1 MQLPS
6 ISVIT
11 PCFNAA
17 NTIAETIESV
27 RSQDYPG
34 VEHIVVDGGSRDGTV
49 AILESE
55 TGLRWISE
63 PDRGRVDAANKGAG
77 MATGDVVAWLNADDR
92 YEPGALRA
100 AGKALSGNPAA
111 AWATG
116 YCRIIGA
123 DGREIRSAIAAYKN
137 VLLRHW
143 SLPLYL
149 TQNFVAD
156 PATFVRRSALE
167 EVGLLDERYR
177 ESHDYDLW
185 LRVAR
190 RFGPPLVL
198 RRELAC
204 FRMAEGVAQHGWVRA
219 SVPRALGG
227 GARARRR
234 VSAAR
239 RRQPDHE
246 RADRGRVPHASPT
259 PPAGWSDALTRRREE
274 PNPSIDS
281 RPMARARHARPPA
294 SLALLLVAVAL
305 LGITWALLNP
315 AWQSP
320 DEQWHFGY
328 AQTLAER
335 GALPGGD
342 GARGLLEGAVPGRRR
357 LAVGQPGLQREPQG
371 TLGHGHFRALAAG

>member
-100 AGKALSGNPAA
+100 AGTALSGNPAA
-111 AWATG
+111 AWVTG

-190 RFGPPLVL
+190 RFGAPLVL

-204 FRMAEGVAQHGWVRA
+204 FRMAEGSLSMDGFERQFREHSAVARA
-219 SVPRALGG
+219 HGG
-227 GARARRR
+227 GYPLPVAANRIM
-234 VSAAR
+234 SA
-239 RRQPDHE
+239 
-246 RADRGRVPHASPT
+246 
-259 PPAGWSDALTRRREE
+259 L
-274 PNPSIDS
+274 I
-281 RPMARARHARPPA
+281 
-294 SLALLLVAVAL
+294 VAV
-305 LGITWALLNP
+305 
-315 AWQSP
+315 
-320 DEQWHFGY
+320 Y
-328 AQTLAER
+328 RTLR
-335 GALPGGD
+335 L
-342 GARGLLEGAVPGRRR
+342 RRR
-357 LAVGQPGLQREPQG
+357 LGGATR
-371 TLGHGHFRALAAG
+371 